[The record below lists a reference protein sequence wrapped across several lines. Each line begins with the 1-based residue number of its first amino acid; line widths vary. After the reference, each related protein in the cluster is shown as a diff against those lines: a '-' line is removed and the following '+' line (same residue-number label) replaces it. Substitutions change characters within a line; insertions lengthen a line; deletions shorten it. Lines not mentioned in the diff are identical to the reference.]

1 MPRYLGQH
9 FLKNKAKLKKIID
22 ALELKDGDIV
32 VEVGPGHGELT
43 QEIQKSKISETEQVR
58 YGAGKNQSANWRTKI
73 KIIAIEKDI
82 NLVKFLE
89 EKFSK
94 DKNIDPVR
102 SKILEISADLS
113 KINRTSNGV
122 EIIYGDALKVLPNL
136 TNELKNLKTYK
147 LTGNIPYYITGY
159 LLRIL
164 GELENK
170 PSLIVLTI
178 QKEVA
183 QRVCA
188 KPPKMNLLA
197 ASVPFWAEPKIIG
210 SVSKKDFRPIPKV
223 DSAIIKLIPLTLLVR
238 SSIQCNK
245 EKYYEF
251 IKILFKQP
259 RKTILNNLL
268 SGIGGK
274 NWGGKVNKKKNK
286 EEIIEKLKKIGINP
300 QARPQN
306 LSVEQILKLFNF
318 L

>member
-43 QEIQKSKISETEQVR
+43 QEIQKSKIPETEQVR

-82 NLVKFLE
+82 NLVKFLK

-94 DKNIDPVR
+94 DKNI
-102 SKILEISADLS
+102 
-113 KINRTSNGV
+113 
-122 EIIYGDALKVLPNL
+122 EIIEGDALKEIKNQISKIKI
-136 TNELKNLKTYK
+136 TNQNSKIIKNLKIV
-147 LTGNIPYYITGY
+147 GNIPYYITGY

-197 ASVPFWAEPKIIG
+197 ASIQFWAEPKIIG
-210 SVSKKDFRPIPKV
+210 SVSKKDF
-223 DSAIIKLIPLTLLVR
+223 
-238 SSIQCNK
+238 
-245 EKYYEF
+245 
-251 IKILFKQP
+251 
-259 RKTILNNLL
+259 
-268 SGIGGK
+268 
-274 NWGGKVNKKKNK
+274 W
-286 EEIIEKLKKIGINP
+286 
-300 QARPQN
+300 
-306 LSVEQILKLFNF
+306 
-318 L
+318 

>member
-43 QEIQKSKISETEQVR
+43 QEIQKSKIPATEQVR

-147 LTGNIPYYITGY
+147 L
-159 LLRIL
+159 
-164 GELENK
+164 
-170 PSLIVLTI
+170 IV
-178 QKEVA
+178 K
-183 QRVCA
+183 
-188 KPPKMNLLA
+188 
-197 ASVPFWAEPKIIG
+197 
-210 SVSKKDFRPIPKV
+210 
-223 DSAIIKLIPLTLLVR
+223 VR
-238 SSIQCNK
+238 SSIKKICNSCQV
-245 EKYYEF
+245 
-251 IKILFKQP
+251 IKRQGRLY
-259 RKTILNNLL
+259 
-268 SGIGGK
+268 
-274 NWGGKVNKKKNK
+274 VVCKKNPK
-286 EEIIEKLKKIGINP
+286 HKQRQG
-300 QARPQN
+300 
-306 LSVEQILKLFNF
+306 
-318 L
+318 

>member
-73 KIIAIEKDI
+73 
-82 NLVKFLE
+82 
-89 EKFSK
+89 
-94 DKNIDPVR
+94 KNIDPVR

-197 ASVPFWAEPKIIG
+197 ASIQFWAEPKII
-210 SVSKKDFRPIPKV
+210 
-223 DSAIIKLIPLTLLVR
+223 
-238 SSIQCNK
+238 
-245 EKYYEF
+245 
-251 IKILFKQP
+251 
-259 RKTILNNLL
+259 
-268 SGIGGK
+268 
-274 NWGGKVNKKKNK
+274 
-286 EEIIEKLKKIGINP
+286 
-300 QARPQN
+300 
-306 LSVEQILKLFNF
+306 
-318 L
+318 